1 MRDIGKNI
9 KLLRQRQNMTQDEL
23 AEALFVTRQTVSNYE
38 TGRSRPDVEMLL
50 KVAEVLDVDANT
62 LLYGPEIP
70 QSRKEAYIKTAS
82 CLGLTVFFGV
92 GLLLLIAATRKAQDV
107 YLDRSWALIMIGG
120 WLVPAWKLLCGC
132 CAVQLLHT
140 AVGVNRLKKP
150 VAGYA
155 RWSAL
160 AVIGL
165 YALLILPTSIYMIRC
180 AIELALL
187 RKVGGDY
194 SYSSSFS
201 FVPFW
206 DYAAAV
212 VLSKGTYYPQGFV
225 RYLLQAILS
234 AWPFAAGALLWLCGK
249 KKQTATE

>member
-92 GLLLLIAATRKAQDV
+92 GLLLLIAAQRVRIDADF
-107 YLDRSWALIMIGG
+107 
-120 WLVPAWKLLCGC
+120 PA
-132 CAVQLLHT
+132 
-140 AVGVNRLKKP
+140 
-150 VAGYA
+150 
-155 RWSAL
+155 
-160 AVIGL
+160 
-165 YALLILPTSIYMIRC
+165 
-180 AIELALL
+180 
-187 RKVGGDY
+187 D
-194 SYSSSFS
+194 
-201 FVPFW
+201 
-206 DYAAAV
+206 AAAV
-212 VLSKGTYYPQGFV
+212 
-225 RYLLQAILS
+225 
-234 AWPFAAGALLWLCGK
+234 AALACDAGK
-249 KKQTATE
+249 LPVVGWRDGLHAFTSQS